1 MSDIHLRGADQPGI
15 RGPGLGTRLAG
26 FQSHDLLVPE
36 IPHLGNGDD
45 NRS

>member
-1 MSDIHLRGADQPGI
+1 MSDIRLRGVDQPGI
-15 RGPGLGTRLAG
+15 WGPGLRTKLAE